1 VTTPAVASRFERAT
15 MDRPTIEQR
24 VMRIIEEIVRDKLDG
39 RVLST
44 SVPLTEIGMASVDMV
59 NFLLQLEEEFGV
71 QVPARLVTPANFGSV
86 DAVVKVISGL
96 MAPAAA

>member
-1 VTTPAVASRFERAT
+1 
-15 MDRPTIEQR
+15 
-24 VMRIIEEIVRDKLDG
+24 MRIVEEILREKLAG
-39 RVLST
+39 RAVST

-59 NFLLQLEEEFGV
+59 NFLLQLEEEFAI